1 MDKYQAKL
9 LERNKQFT
17 LESGQGNGQVELAD
31 SEIVLTQ
38 NENYNV
44 KKYELIIIND
54 AIETIQLDGKTIQ
67 GNESFKADI
76 DFDNKAKKII
86 ISFKN
91 GFANPC
97 EFNVRYVEANKTA
110 YDQKVAAQNNAEC
123 LANMNATC
131 KTGVDLVNIYWNKAS
146 ENYAYTKIA
155 LFVYVENQKSEYLFM
170 QEFKIDN
177 EIFYKSVTGLA
188 LGDYKVKVSQF
199 NSNNNLIVST
209 EVKFSITNPLNKK
222 IDAIA
227 SKLDEVRGQVK
238 ASGRHTV
245 VI

>member
-1 MDKYQAKL
+1 MDKYQSKL
-9 LERNKQFT
+9 LERNKQLT
-17 LESGQGNGQVELAD
+17 LESSQGNGQVELTD

-44 KKYELIIIND
+44 KKYQLIIVND
-54 AIETIQLDGKTIQ
+54 AVETIQLDGKTIQ

-76 DFDNKAKKII
+76 DFDNKLKKII

-97 EFNVRYVEANKTA
+97 EFNVRFIEADKTA

-131 KTGVDLVNIYWNKAS
+131 KTGLDLVNIYWNKAS
-146 ENYAYTKIA
+146 EKYVYTKIA
-155 LFVYVENQKSEYLFM
+155 LYVYVENQKSEYLFM
-170 QEFKIDN
+170 QEYKVDDDV
-177 EIFYKSVTGLA
+177 FYKSVTGLA
-188 LGDYKVKVSQF
+188 IGDYKVKVSQF
-199 NSNNNLIVST
+199 DSNNNLIVST
-209 EVKFSITNPLNKK
+209 EVQFSITNPLNKK
-222 IDAIA
+222 LDAIA
-227 SKLDEVRGQVK
+227 SKLAEVRGQVK

>member
-1 MDKYQAKL
+1 MDKYQSKL
-9 LERNKQFT
+9 LERNKQLT
-17 LESGQGNGQVELAD
+17 LESSQGNGQVELTD

-44 KKYELIIIND
+44 KKYQLIIVND
-54 AIETIQLDGKTIQ
+54 AVETIQLDGKTIQ

-76 DFDNKAKKII
+76 DFDNKLKKII

-97 EFNVRYVEANKTA
+97 EFNVRFIEADKTA

-131 KTGVDLVNIYWNKAS
+131 KTGLDLVNIYWNKAS
-146 ENYAYTKIA
+146 EKYAYTKIA
-155 LFVYVENQKSEYLFM
+155 LYVYVENQKSEYLFM
-170 QEFKIDN
+170 QEYKVDDDV
-177 EIFYKSVTGLA
+177 FYKSVTGLA
-188 LGDYKVKVSQF
+188 IGDYKVKVSQF
-199 NSNNNLIVST
+199 DSNNNLIVST
-209 EVKFSITNPLNKK
+209 EVQFSITNPLNKK
-222 IDAIA
+222 LDAIA
-227 SKLDEVRGQVK
+227 SKLAEVRGQVK